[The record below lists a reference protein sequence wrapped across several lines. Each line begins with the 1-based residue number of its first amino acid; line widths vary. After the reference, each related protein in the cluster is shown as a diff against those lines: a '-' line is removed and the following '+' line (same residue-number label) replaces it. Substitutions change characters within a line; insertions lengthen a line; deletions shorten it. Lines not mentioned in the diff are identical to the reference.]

1 MSKRGADEAVAAED
15 FLVTPMAAEGVPD
28 VVAHATGLVQHPQV
42 QGAQQQ
48 PGMVHQQ
55 DALAE
60 TPTGSA
66 QKKQRTWERH
76 RWSFQNDLALFNQVG
91 RPSLSLQSPTQSVR
105 RAQPALGPKPSDDTE
120 HATWPSFVR
129 SRPSALTIAP
139 SGDRS
144 LDLLLLPLPHQ
155 QLIRLD

>member
-28 VVAHATGLVQHPQV
+28 VVAHATGLVHPQV

-91 RPSLSLQSPTQSVR
+91 RPSLSLSAITDTERAVCSTR
-105 RAQPALGPKPSDDTE
+105 SRAQAERRHRARNTADL
-120 HATWPSFVR
+120 
-129 SRPSALTIAP
+129 SAIEVE
-139 SGDRS
+139 
-144 LDLLLLPLPHQ
+144 
-155 QLIRLD
+155 RLDHRTIRGSIP